1 MEERKPIIE
10 LHNIVK
16 YYGDNCVVDDL
27 DLDIYENEF
36 VTLLGPSGCG
46 KTTTLRM
53 IGGFEYPTSG
63 EIIVNGKI
71 INSLP
76 AYARPINTV
85 FQRYALFP
93 HLNVF
98 DNVAFGLVNRGR
110 KFMINFYG
118 GKLQVHYDAIEYNVK
133 IGKKDSS
140 ILKAAKASFE
150 ALKEIEKKQV
160 ALEIELAEI
169 KSEKKSSI
177 EKINNELKDL
187 NAEAKAAKD
196 SSEKIKIEKKQ
207 EALKT
212 ELAEIKSEKKSSIE
226 KINNELKNLNAEAK
240 ANKMPTLTYFDIN
253 KYLEERVKES
263 VTSALKLVNLSGYED
278 RKIDKISGGQM
289 QRVAIARAIILK
301 PKILL
306 LDEPLSALDH
316 KLRVNMQYELKE
328 MQKNLGITFI
338 FVTHDQE
345 EAMVMSDRIIIMK
358 DGIIQQQGSPKDIYN
373 EPNNRY
379 VANFIGESDIV
390 TGVYLHKNLVKFLGQ
405 EFPVVG
411 YEFEDGENVDVVI
424 RPEDW
429 DIVPRES
436 AKLVGKVT
444 SSIFKGVHYELLV
457 DIEGNE
463 FVVHTYEDVQVD
475 EIIGLNVDP
484 YEICLMKADGS
495 PKKLVP
501 LTNAEVRK
509 QTTLFDMTSAYE
521 IDNAFY
527 GQEEAHEEPA
537 VEEGSEAPAAKEE

>member
-1 MEERKPIIE
+1 MNKPIIE

-16 YYGDNCVVDDL
+16 YYGDNCVVDNI

-36 VTLLGPSGCG
+36 ITLLGPSGCG

-71 INSLP
+71 INDLP

-98 DNVAFGLVNRGR
+98 NNVAFGLVNRGR
-110 KFMINFYG
+110 KFLIDFYG
-118 GKLQVHYDAIEYNVK
+118 GKEKVLEEALAYNQK
-133 IGKKDSS
+133 IGKAKD
-140 ILKAAKASFE
+140 KAKAS
-150 ALKEIEKKQV
+150 
-160 ALEIELAEI
+160 
-169 KSEKKSSI
+169 
-177 EKINNELKDL
+177 
-187 NAEAKAAKD
+187 
-196 SSEKIKIEKKQ
+196 
-207 EALKT
+207 
-212 ELAEIKSEKKSSIE
+212 
-226 KINNELKNLNAEAK
+226 
-240 ANKMPTLTYFDIN
+240 YFDV
-253 KYLEERVKES
+253 KRYLDARVKES
-263 VTSALKLVNLSGYED
+263 VSEALKLVNLAGYEE

-345 EAMVMSDRIIIMK
+345 EAMVMSDRIVIMK
-358 DGIIQQQGSPKDIYN
+358 DGIIQQMGSPKDIYN
-373 EPNNRY
+373 EPVNRY

-390 TGVYLHKNLVKFLGQ
+390 KGVYIRKNLVKFLGQ

-429 DIVPRES
+429 DIVPRDS
-436 AKLVGKVT
+436 AKVIAKVT

-457 DIEGNE
+457 DIEGSE
-463 FVVHTYEDVQVD
+463 FVVHTYEDIKAGEV
-475 EIIGLNVDP
+475 IGLTVDP
-484 YEICLMKADGS
+484 YEICLMKEDGS
-495 PKKLVP
+495 PKKLVA
-501 LTNAEVRK
+501 LTQDESRK
-509 QTTLFDMTSAYE
+509 AVTIFDVANEAT
-521 IDNAFY
+521 
-527 GQEEAHEEPA
+527 EE
-537 VEEGSEAPAAKEE
+537 SEAK

>member
-1 MEERKPIIE
+1 MVEERKPIIE

-16 YYGDNCVVDDL
+16 YYGDNCVVDNL

-71 INSLP
+71 INALP

-110 KFMINFYG
+110 RFMINFFG
-118 GKLQVHYDAIEYNVK
+118 GYEQVNKDAIEYNAR
-133 IGKKDSS
+133 IGKSG
-140 ILKAAKASFE
+140 AKERAS
-150 ALKEIEKKQV
+150 
-160 ALEIELAEI
+160 
-169 KSEKKSSI
+169 
-177 EKINNELKDL
+177 
-187 NAEAKAAKD
+187 
-196 SSEKIKIEKKQ
+196 
-207 EALKT
+207 
-212 ELAEIKSEKKSSIE
+212 
-226 KINNELKNLNAEAK
+226 
-240 ANKMPTLTYFDIN
+240 YFDVSR
-253 KYLEERVKES
+253 YLKFKVKEA
-263 VTSALKLVNLSGYED
+263 VEAALKLVNLSGYED

-328 MQKNLGITFI
+328 LQKNLGITFI

-390 TGVYLHKNLVKFLGQ
+390 TGVYLKKNLVKFLGQ

-411 YEFEDGENVDVVI
+411 YEFEDGETVDVVI

-429 DIVPRES
+429 DIVPREN
-436 AKLVGKVT
+436 AKLIAKVT

-457 DIEGNE
+457 DIEGSE

-495 PKKLVP
+495 PKTLVP

-509 QTTLFDMTSAYE
+509 QATLFDMSSAYE

-537 VEEGSEAPAAKEE
+537 VEAEATESPEAKEE